1 MISDLFAEMLECMG
15 HCVCAIATTEDDAV
29 LAAGQHE
36 LDLMIVDARL
46 REGSGVVALDRIS
59 RHKSIRHMFV
69 SGDAASLRA
78 AKPHAVILQKPFREA
93 DLALG
98 IERTMQAPQP
108 ELTL

>member
-1 MISDLFAEMLECMG
+1 MIGELLAQMLESMG
-15 HCVCAIATTEDDAV
+15 HCVCAIATSEDAAV
-29 LAAGQHE
+29 NAASQHAP
-36 LDLMIVDARL
+36 DLMIVDSRL
-46 REGSGVVALDRIS
+46 RPGSGVVALDRIS
-59 RHKSIRHMFV
+59 RHRPIRHMFV

-108 ELTL
+108 ELTS